1 MTYAMEEDLEGA
13 LEAAFQAGRVGS
25 ALTDSRYPYRQGSRR
40 GRQQTLAVR
49 FGVTDLALFGSIARD
64 GAAKGSEV
72 DILVRLDRPAVWRR
86 FLGVQHYPEDLLGRP
101 VGHLRRGGHRHGPRR
116 PGRTRRSRLRTT
128 MRNGMTMKLETTT
141 KAPVEWLRLDRGNPR
156 LVGEGADASDEWIIA
171 RLYRSAELEELLQ
184 SISENGYLDI
194 EPLVVLPESDVETL
208 TVLEGN
214 RRLATLRLLREPA
227 LVRSIASA
235 EKLRISVP
243 AVDDG
248 LRATFDQVSVYP
260 VASRERA
267 RAFIG
272 FKHINGPAKWDAYA
286 KARFAAEW
294 YQKGRDE
301 GTGLGEIANAIGDR
315 HDTVKRMVSAIY
327 VLEQARK
334 EKLFEV
340 DDRQTDKFSFSHLY
354 TALSRSQYMEYLGLG
369 AGWARHDPRPDQVPR
384 EKLGRLKEVLVWIY
398 GSRTDG
404 VQPVVQAQNP
414 DIKRLG
420 EVLANAEGRHVL
432 EQTGSLDEAHASTEP
447 ADSRFTASLLRARGA
462 IREAA
467 GSLRAYDGRDQ
478 SLLDIA
484 GDIRETAETV
494 HLRMAQKRRDA
505 SVVD

>member
-1 MTYAMEEDLEGA
+1 ME
-13 LEAAFQAGRVGS
+13 LEA
-25 ALTDSRYPYRQGSRR
+25 
-40 GRQQTLAVR
+40 
-49 FGVTDLALFGSIARD
+49 
-64 GAAKGSEV
+64 
-72 DILVRLDRPAVWRR
+72 
-86 FLGVQHYPEDLLGRP
+86 
-101 VGHLRRGGHRHGPRR
+101 
-116 PGRTRRSRLRTT
+116 
-128 MRNGMTMKLETTT
+128 TT
-141 KAPVEWLRLDRGNPR
+141 KVPVESLRLDRGNPR
-156 LVGEGADASDEWIIA
+156 LVGEGAGASDEWIIA

-194 EPLVVLPESDVETL
+194 EPLVVLRESDGEKL

-214 RRLATLRLLREPA
+214 RRLATLRLLREPE
-227 LVRSIASA
+227 LVNRIASR
-235 EKLRISVP
+235 EKRRIPVP
-243 AVDDG
+243 EVRED
-248 LRATFDQVSVYP
+248 LRATLDQVSVYP

-294 YQKGRDE
+294 YRKGRAE
-301 GTGLGEIANAIGDR
+301 GVGLDQIANAIGDR

-334 EKLFEV
+334 EDLFEV
-340 DDRQTDKFSFSHLY
+340 DDRKTERFSFSHLY

-369 AGWARHDPRPDQVPR
+369 TGWARHDPEPDQVPR
-384 EKLGRLKEVLVWIY
+384 EKLDRLKQVLVWIY
-398 GSRTDG
+398 GSKTDG

-432 EQTGSLDEAHASTEP
+432 EQTGSLDDAHESTEP
-447 ADSRFTASLLRARGA
+447 ADSRFTASLLRARDA

-467 GSLRAYDGRDQ
+467 GSLKAFDGRDQ

-484 GDIRETAETV
+484 EDIREAAETV
-494 HLRMAQKRRDA
+494 HLRMVKKRRDA
-505 SVVD
+505 SVAD